1 MPIFEREQ
9 LISGKLKE
17 EKDHQLKTPLY
28 VAMKMKLV
36 NLLNEGKQQQQA
48 QLHLNIQTND
58 QHQLF
63 LDLGHFLTLY
73 LPKMMENQ

>member
-9 LISGKLKE
+9 LISAKLKE

-28 VAMKMKLV
+28 LAMQTKLV
-36 NLLNEGKQQQQA
+36 TLPSETKQHQA
-48 QLHLNIQTND
+48 QLRLTLQTSD
-58 QHQLF
+58 QQQLF
-63 LDLGHFLTLY
+63 VDLGHFLSLY